1 MSKTSREE
9 RAARAAAQLAAQKK
23 AERKR
28 TLLAVAGVVVAMVI
42 IIGGGIWLGQRSGN
56 DGEVSAPAASAG
68 SGGGSYG
75 VGIGSKSAPHKVVIY
90 EDFLCPFC
98 GEFERTSHE
107 KLASLA
113 DAGKV
118 YVEYRPFVLLDRAG
132 PYSELAANAFAVV
145 QKKSGDKVAKKF
157 HDLLYQNQPSEEGP
171 FPGASDLVTLAVQ
184 AGAKKSDVAD
194 GITNN
199 SEKAWTEKAT
209 QQATDAGVQSTPTIL
224 LDGQNYQKG
233 STVDELA
240 QNLIKDLS

>member
-28 TLLAVAGVVVAMVI
+28 TVLAVAGVVVAMVI

-56 DGEVSAPAASAG
+56 NGEVSAPSAAAG

-75 VGIGSKSAPHKVVIY
+75 VAIGSKSAPHKVVIY
-90 EDFLCPFC
+90 EDFLCPYC
-98 GEFERTSHE
+98 GEFERTTHQ
-107 KLASLA
+107 KLANLA
-113 DAGKV
+113 ADGKA
-118 YVEYRPFVLLDRAG
+118 YVEYRPFVLLDRLG

-145 QKKSGDKVAKKF
+145 KKESGDAVAKRF

-171 FPGASDLVTLAVQ
+171 FPKASDLVKLAVQ
-184 AGAKKSDVAD
+184 AGAKESEVSD
-194 GITNN
+194 GITND
-199 SEKAWTEKAT
+199 SERAWTQKAT
-209 QQATDAGVQSTPTIL
+209 QQATDAGVQGTPTIL

-233 STVDELA
+233 SNVDELA
-240 QNLIKDLS
+240 QNLLNDLS